1 MKKHNKLKRGSAVA
15 LCLIFATVLLTMG
28 LAYSK
33 LTMNTK
39 KQTIQIDE
47 RVKLEYIAHGIT
59 ELALLKFQLYPADF
73 YACLEAASWS
83 ANAFGLKNDE
93 SPISKFTRSA
103 SEFHIDGDVH
113 SISSFNT
120 AGVNLVLDEMIIL
133 TNSKWKNEVLSIKA
147 SANYRDQN
155 GKLIDKT
162 VTRLV
167 NLNRNSLIPK

>member
-1 MKKHNKLKRGSAVA
+1 MNKHEKLKRGSAVA

-47 RVKLEYIAHGIT
+47 RVKLEYIANGIT

-83 ANAFGLKNDE
+83 ASFGPNIPG
-93 SPISKFTRSA
+93 SPINKFA
-103 SEFHIDGDVH
+103 KEAPEFQINGDTH
-113 SISSFNT
+113 STSSFNN
-120 AGVNLVLDEMIIL
+120 AGVNLKLDEMLII

-147 SANYRDQN
+147 SANYQEQS
-155 GKLIDKT
+155 GKWINKT